1 MPSNS
6 NPNSNSSVPFT
17 GGFIGNYHFR
27 VTVAGLGSRTD
38 FLKVSPVSHETEE
51 IAFRHGTDRWVRKGA
66 GRNIAPELV
75 LERVYSGVS
84 EFSDWRD
91 RIIMGT
97 DERKQIKIE
106 YLDPYGNVVASYL
119 CHHCWPKKW
128 EMPEMDAGSSSPA
141 IEKITL
147 AVEVVTKESVTA
159 GTGVAETSA

>member
-1 MPSNS
+1 MAAS
-6 NPNSNSSVPFT
+6 NPSTGSGVPFT
-17 GGFIGNYHFR
+17 GGFIGSYNFR
-27 VTVAGLGSRTD
+27 VTVAGLGTRTD
-38 FLKVSPVSHETEE
+38 FLKVSPVAHETEE

-66 GRNIAPELV
+66 GRHIAPELV

-91 RIIMGT
+91 RIILGN
-97 DERKQIKIE
+97 DERKQIKVE

-128 EMPEMDAGSSSPA
+128 ELPELDAGSSNAA

-147 AVEVVTKESVTA
+147 AVEQVTKETVVPGR
-159 GTGVAETSA
+159 GTNQATG